1 MLILDTN
8 VISELRRGK
17 PKQSPAVCAW
27 AARQPINTLYLSAIT
42 VLEMEIGARLM
53 ERKDARQGRTLRDW
67 NEQVADLFRGRVL
80 VFSELTARACAPLH
94 VPDKKSF
101 RDSMIAATALEHR
114 FAVATR
120 NVDDFAIDALQVVNP
135 WDFAG

>member
-1 MLILDTN
+1 MFILDTN

-17 PKQSPAVCAW
+17 PKQSAAVCAW

-42 VLEMEIGARLM
+42 VLEMEIGVRLM
-53 ERKDARQGRTLRDW
+53 ERKDAEQGRVLRVW
-67 NEQVADLFRGRVL
+67 TEQVAEAFKGRVL
-80 VFSELTARACAPLH
+80 VFSQATARACAPLH
-94 VPDKKSF
+94 VPDRKSF

-120 NVDDFAIDALQVVNP
+120 NVGDFAIDGLRVVDP
-135 WDFAG
+135 WDFE